1 MQRLRRLW
9 SRIPLTV
16 QAPLLAALLTVIFA
30 VAISQVVLSRLA
42 REQTLALRNLSSA
55 FMDGLTT
62 AVTPGLLTQDV
73 WETFDSLD
81 RAREQYGAVNA
92 RYMVVLLPDGRVL
105 AGSAPDRFPVR
116 SLLAK
121 DLQELVARDKPLV
134 IDETVGKAWLV
145 RGVEQEGFRIG
156 TVLAE
161 LDISGLLAVRRE
173 ILWTLIAVNSGLT
186 VLFSFASY
194 YLVQRLVRPLSI
206 VQRRLADA
214 SEGRLERIGAATIAG
229 SSPEYRTLFNQF
241 NRMVEAHT
249 DREVLAAELAN
260 QEQLAMLGRL
270 ASGMAHEV
278 NNPLGGLMNAVDT
291 MDVHG
296 DNQDVRQRTIDLLR
310 RGLAGIQHVVR
321 AALVTYKTSHKTR
334 LLTRLDLEDLPFL
347 IQHEVGMKHLAL
359 SWRNNLP
366 DEVSIDA
373 SSIRQIAL
381 NLLLNA
387 CAASPER
394 GNVHFSASLEG
405 EMLSLTVANEGPE
418 LPEAALVA
426 VRAGAAGDAAPSGH
440 GLGLW
445 TASRLAAKLSGDLK
459 LRSPASG
466 GALAEFS
473 APVTKEMLDAVA

>member
-1 MQRLRRLW
+1 MLRLW
-9 SRIPLTV
+9 QFGSRIPLTV
-16 QAPLLAALLTVIFA
+16 QAPLLAALLTVAFA

-42 REQTLALRNLSSA
+42 REQTQALQNLSSA

-81 RAREQYGAVNA
+81 RARHQYGAVNA
-92 RYMVVLLPDGRVL
+92 RYMVVLLPDERVL

-116 SLLAK
+116 SLLSK
-121 DLQELVARDKPLV
+121 DLQDLVAKGQPLV

-145 RGVEQEGFRIG
+145 RGVEQEGFKIG

-173 ILWTLIAVNSGLT
+173 ILLTLIAVNTGLT
-186 VLFSFASY
+186 ILFSFASY
-194 YLVQRLVRPLSI
+194 YLVQRLVRPLSV
-206 VQRRLADA
+206 VQRHLAQA
-214 SEGRLERIGAATIAG
+214 SEGQLERIDATTIDGA
-229 SSPEYRTLFNQF
+229 SPEYRHLFTQF

-249 DREVLAAELAN
+249 ERELLAAELAN
-260 QEQLAMLGRL
+260 QEKLAMLGRL

-296 DNQDVRQRTIDLLR
+296 DNVDVRQRTIDLLR

-321 AALVTYKTSHKTR
+321 AALVTYKTGQTTR
-334 LLTRLDLEDLPFL
+334 ILTRLDLEDLPFL

-359 SWRNNLP
+359 SWQNDLP
-366 DEVSIDA
+366 AEVQIDA

-394 GNVHFSASLEG
+394 GRVTFSAGLDRG
-405 EMLSLTVANEGPE
+405 RLSMSVADEGPG
-418 LPEAALVA
+418 LPETALAAIN
-426 VRAGAAGDAAPSGH
+426 AGASGDAAPSGQ

-445 TASRLAAKLSGDLK
+445 TASRLASKLGGALR
-459 LRSPASG
+459 LRSPAGG
-466 GALAEFS
+466 GALAEFI
-473 APVTKEMLDAVA
+473 APVTEERLHAVA